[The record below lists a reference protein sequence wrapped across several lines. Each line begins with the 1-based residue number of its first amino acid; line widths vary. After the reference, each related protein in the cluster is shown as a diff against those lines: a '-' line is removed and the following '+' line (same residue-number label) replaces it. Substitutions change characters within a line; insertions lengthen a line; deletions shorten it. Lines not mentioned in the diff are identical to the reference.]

1 MSQEQRRIIFVGGI
15 PLATSRQ
22 EVEAHFEK
30 YGQVAKVS
38 IAYNKKTKQP
48 RGYAYLTMIS
58 ESAVARVL
66 SATHTLNGRKVDCQ
80 IAAKKSEKKAWKDEQ
95 RTRRVFLKNI
105 PTSMTVEDL
114 NQAFS
119 VFGQVRTSY
128 KILEKP
134 GLEGCGYVEFCET
147 EAVEKTLK
155 GYSVLQF
162 AGAQISCLPYLAKTQ
177 QPISLDDGEA
187 IEATEDASDPSPQK
201 DFFQGAKEGF
211 RKKIIDEVE
220 TPTNQD
226 CSSKNN
232 KFAFD
237 KEVQPE
243 SDEQSSFTENS
254 PSKIISKSTNSE
266 KLVHSPE
273 NLRFNLSTCVY
284 KSVYTAQKIA
294 RQRLFSGPSY
304 YRLF

>member
-48 RGYAYLTMIS
+48 RGYAYLTMSS

-105 PTSMTVEDL
+105 PPSMTVEDL

-134 GLEGCGYVEFCET
+134 GLEGCGYVEFCES
-147 EAVEKTLK
+147 ESVEKTLK

-177 QPISLDDGEA
+177 QPIGLDNAEA
-187 IEATEDASDPSPQK
+187 IDATEDASDHSPKK
-201 DFFQGAKEGF
+201 DVFQEDKEGF
-211 RKKIIDEVE
+211 TKKIIDEVG

-226 CSSKNN
+226 CSSINTKI
-232 KFAFD
+232 ALD
-237 KEVQPE
+237 KEDRPE
-243 SDEQSSFTENS
+243 SDERSSFTGNS
-254 PSKIISKSTNSE
+254 LSKIISKSTNSE
-266 KLVHSPE
+266 KLIHTRE
-273 NLRFNLSTCVY
+273 NLRFNLPSCAY
-284 KSVYTAQKIA
+284 QSVFTAHKIA
-294 RQRLFSGPSY
+294 RQRLFSGPTY